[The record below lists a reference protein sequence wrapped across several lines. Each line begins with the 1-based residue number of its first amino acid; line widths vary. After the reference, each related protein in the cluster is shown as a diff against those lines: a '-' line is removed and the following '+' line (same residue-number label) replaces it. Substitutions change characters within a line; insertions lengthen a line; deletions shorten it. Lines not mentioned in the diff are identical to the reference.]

1 MLLCNNLA
9 ESISIGEPN
18 GAQWDGIDLLIL
30 LPVTGRSGGKR
41 KRTVV
46 TRTYAMP
53 SCCKI
58 VNKGRMEL
66 RNGKGP
72 TRLQNHPR
80 GPGNTKGL
88 GGSILRPRRQL
99 IAGGMA

>member
-1 MLLCNNLA
+1 MRCRAVARLSVR
-9 ESISIGEPN
+9 E
-18 GAQWDGIDLLIL
+18 
-30 LPVTGRSGGKR
+30 
-41 KRTVV
+41 
-46 TRTYAMP
+46 
-53 SCCKI
+53 
-58 VNKGRMEL
+58 MEL
-66 RNGKGP
+66 RNEKGP